1 MVATAQPAP
10 GPELA
15 HPAIA
20 VRDLRKAYGRTQA
33 VDGLSMAVAPG
44 SIYGFVGPNGAG
56 KTTTMRVLS
65 TLLTPDTGSAEL
77 AGYDVLAHPSEVRA
91 AIGYMPDFFGAYDN
105 LTVSEYLDFYG
116 AAYGVPAARRRQI
129 IPDLLELV
137 DLTRKRHDLVE
148 GLSRGMKQRLGL
160 ARCLVH
166 DPRVLLL
173 DEPASGMDPRAR
185 VEMREIVKELQR
197 MGKTI
202 LISSHILME
211 LAEMCTH
218 IGIVNAGRMVADG
231 PVGTVLRSL
240 TQGRVVLVTLL
251 PGTDPQAALAVAGA
265 HHAVTTVTVAQT
277 PLGGADEAGPALE
290 VDLEGD
296 EAAMGDL
303 LRALVE
309 AGVPVISYAPL
320 TSNLE
325 EVFMR
330 VTAAAAD
337 EL

>member
-1 MVATAQPAP
+1 MVATAQPA
-10 GPELA
+10 A
-15 HPAIA
+15 SADQARPAIA

-116 AAYGVPAARRRQI
+116 AAYGVPAARRRHI
-129 IPDLLELV
+129 IPELLELV
-137 DLTRKRHDLVE
+137 DLAPKRHDLVE

-218 IGIVNAGRMVADG
+218 IGIVNAGRVVAEG
-231 PVGTVLRSL
+231 PVGVVLRSL
-240 TQGRVVLVTLL
+240 THGRVVLVTLL
-251 PGTDPQAALAVAGA
+251 PGADPQAALAVARD
-265 HHAVTTVTVAQT
+265 HRAVTSVTVAEQ
-277 PLGGADEAGPALE
+277 PPGGADGAGPALE
-290 VDLEGD
+290 VELEGD

-309 AGVPVISYAPL
+309 ARAPVIGYAPL

-330 VTAAAAD
+330 VTAAPGGP
-337 EL
+337 

>member
-10 GPELA
+10 DPEPA

-218 IGIVNAGRMVADG
+218 IGIVNAGRVVADG

-240 TQGRVVLVTLL
+240 TQGRVVLVSLL
-251 PGTDPQAALAVAGA
+251 PGADPQAALAVAGA

-277 PLGGADEAGPALE
+277 SLGGADGAGPALE
-290 VDLEGD
+290 VGLEGD
-296 EAAMGDL
+296 ETAMGDL

-309 AGVPVISYAPL
+309 AEVPVISYAPL

-330 VTAAAAD
+330 VTAAAD
-337 EL
+337 EP